1 MGDFTRCIRHIL
13 NEEGSYV
20 NHGKDPGGETKYG
33 ISKRAYPQ
41 LDIPNLTLDEAEA
54 IYRRDYWD
62 KVSGDSWPDGVALL
76 LFDTAVNMG
85 VKTAI
90 LLLQKTVNVEQDG
103 IIGPVT
109 RLAVQ
114 KRMPGLLNSYCAER
128 ALRYAMNRNLETFG
142 RGWFRRL
149 FRMYWNALS
158 LSLPEKPLP
167 EKSLPLTPDNGEY
180 NGA

>member
-1 MGDFTRCIRHIL
+1 MSDFTRCIQHLL
-13 NEEGSYV
+13 NEEGGYV
-20 NHGKDPGGETKYG
+20 NHAQDHGGETKYG

-41 LDIPNLTLDEAEA
+41 LDIAALTLDEAEA

-62 KVSGDSWPDGVALL
+62 LIQGDAWPDGVALL

-90 LLLQKTVNVEQDG
+90 ALLQKTLCVEQDG

-109 RLAVQ
+109 RLAAQ
-114 KRMPGLLNSYCAER
+114 KKMPFLLNSFCAER
-128 ALRYAMNRNLETFG
+128 ALRYAVNKNLETFG

-149 FRMYWNALS
+149 LRIYGFALA
-158 LSLPEKPLP
+158 LSLPEKTSTLNP
-167 EKSLPLTPDNGEY
+167 ESGDY
-180 NGA
+180 HGA